1 MPSLGDA
8 ANFLKQN
15 PMKHLLLALV
25 AGAVLS
31 APAQADQA
39 LAEKKRCTVCHTV
52 NKKFLGPSYKD
63 VAARYAGQNASQ
75 QLADKIIHGGGGV
88 WGVVPMPANPKISRS
103 DAETLARWILS
114 LK

>member
-1 MPSLGDA
+1 
-8 ANFLKQN
+8 
-15 PMKHLLLALV
+15 MKRPLLALLTGV
-25 AGAVLS
+25 FLA
-31 APAQADQA
+31 APALADQA

-52 NKKFLGPSYKD
+52 SQKILGPAYKD
-63 VAARYAGQNASQ
+63 VAARYAGQNASTE
-75 QLADKIIHGGGGV
+75 LANKIIHGGGGV